1 MNRNLLPIL
10 LLTAVAA
17 NPQTTENGGDD
28 EDDVPGRGVARISVI
43 NGDVS
48 VRRGDSGDW
57 TAAAINAPL
66 LTQDRLLTG
75 PGSRAEMQF
84 DYANMIRVAA
94 DSEVRL
100 ADLEN
105 RRYIIQIARGL
116 VTFRVL
122 RDSES
127 EVELSTPSISIRPN
141 RRGVY
146 RVAVRE
152 DGTTE
157 VTVRSGEAE
166 IFTPKGSERVRAG
179 KTVMARGTQS
189 DPEFMYAS
197 RETPEDDWDRWNER
211 RDRDLE
217 RSRSYQYVSRDI
229 YGAEDL
235 DAHGRWVN
243 DPDYGYVWA
252 PAVAAGWAPYRAGRW
267 AWADWYGWTWVS
279 YDPWGW
285 APYHYG
291 RWYHHSS
298 WGWCWWPGGG
308 PRVRHFWRP
317 ALVSFIG
324 WNSGFSVGIGFGRV
338 GWFPLAPREI
348 YRPWYGG
355 RYYGGGRSRVNID
368 NSVNVV
374 NNVNI
379 TNVYRNAR
387 VNNAITAVDGADFS
401 SGRVSRIHSVNR
413 DDLSRASVVR
423 GQVPVTPARE
433 SLRLADREVRGRESS
448 GNDRFYSRREP
459 ARLERVS
466 FDEQRRGI
474 EQMTAR
480 RGGDEGVRGGGRS
493 TEAVAGESG
502 RRVGD
507 NADRGG
513 WRRVGGS
520 ENGARGA
527 DPASTTRRSGDNGGS
542 AENGRRRGTSDNPA
556 VSAPRTENS
565 GSRRGTD
572 GSDRGGWRRLG
583 DNGGSVDGGRRG
595 GTSDPA
601 VVAPRTEDSGSRRAT
616 DSSDR
621 GGRRGGT
628 ADPAVSAPR
637 TEDSG
642 SRRNSD
648 GSDRGGWRRLGENGG
663 SVDGGRRGGAT
674 DPAVVAPRTE
684 DSGSRR
690 GADGSDRGNWRR
702 LGENGGS
709 VDSGRRGGTADPA
722 VTAPRNEDR
731 GSRRGGDSSAPA
743 ATPRN
748 EDRGSRQRSDN
759 SDRSGWRRFGDPSG
773 GGEPVPRTADRGGQR
788 TSGSA
793 DRGGWSGFGDP
804 SGTANRG
811 STGGEPRR
819 SRDSDSG
826 ATRESR
832 RSESRQWNSEGSP
845 VRVNPPVVR
854 ERSSGSEGRR
864 NYEPSGGGRSS
875 SPAWGGGGRSSGD
888 SSGGRMSG
896 RSSDG
901 GGRSSGGGGGWSG
914 GGGGGGRSSAGG
926 GGGGRSGGGG
936 GRTR

>member
-1 MNRNLLPIL
+1 MNRNLIPIL
-10 LLTAVAA
+10 LLTTVAA
-17 NPQTTENGGDD
+17 NPQTTANSGD

-84 DYANMIRVAA
+84 DYANMIRLAS

-146 RVAVRE
+146 RVAVRD

-166 IFTPKGSERVRAG
+166 IFTPKGSERVRSG

-197 RETPEDDWDRWNER
+197 REAPEDDWDRWNER

-252 PAVAAGWAPYRAGRW
+252 PTVAAGWAPYRAGRW
-267 AWADWYGWTWVS
+267 AWVDWYGWTWVS

-291 RWYHHSS
+291 RWYNHAS

-324 WNSGFSVGIGFGRV
+324 WNSGFGVGVGIGFGRV

-355 RYYGGGRSRVNID
+355 RYYGGGRNRVNID
-368 NSVNVV
+368 NSVNIV

-423 GQVPVTPARE
+423 GQIPVAPARE

-459 ARLERVS
+459 TRLERVS

-493 TEAVAGESG
+493 AEAVTGDSS
-502 RRVGD
+502 RRAGD
-507 NADRGG
+507 NSDRGG
-513 WRRVGGS
+513 WRRVGGP
-520 ENGARGA
+520 ENGSRTA
-527 DPASTTRRSGDNGGS
+527 DPAATARDDRGGRRGEAAGAAVPANEDRGSRRSSDGSDRGGWRRLGENGG
-542 AENGRRRGTSDNPA
+542 AVDGGRRGSTDPGA
-556 VSAPRTENS
+556 VTPRSEDS

-583 DNGGSVDGGRRG
+583 ENGGSVGGGRRG
-595 GTSDPA
+595 SADPA
-601 VVAPRTEDSGSRRAT
+601 VVTPRSEDSGSRR
-616 DSSDR
+616 
-621 GGRRGGT
+621 GT
-628 ADPAVSAPR
+628 
-637 TEDSG
+637 
-642 SRRNSD
+642 D
-648 GSDRGGWRRLGENGG
+648 GSDRGGWRRMGENGG
-663 SVDGGRRGGAT
+663 S
-674 DPAVVAPRTE
+674 
-684 DSGSRR
+684 
-690 GADGSDRGNWRR
+690 
-702 LGENGGS
+702 
-709 VDSGRRGGTADPA
+709 DSGRRGGSADPA
-722 VTAPRNEDR
+722 V
-731 GSRRGGDSSAPA
+731 

-748 EDRGSRQRSDN
+748 EDRGGSRRGDDSGAPAATPRGEDSGSRRRSDN
-759 SDRSGWRRFGDPSG
+759 SDRGGWRRFGDPSG
-773 GGEPVPRTADRGGQR
+773 SGEPVPRTADRGGR
-788 TSGSA
+788 RSSSDA
-793 DRGGWSGFGDP
+793 DRGGWSGFGNP
-804 SGTANRG
+804 SGSADRG
-811 STGGEPRR
+811 SPGYSEPRR
-819 SRDSDSG
+819 SRDSGG
-826 ATRESR
+826 AARESR
-832 RSESRQWNSEGSP
+832 RSESRQWSSEGSP

-888 SSGGRMSG
+888 SGGGRMSGWGGGRSGGDSGSGRMGGWGGGGG

-914 GGGGGGRSSAGG
+914 GGGGGGGG
-926 GGGGRSGGGG
+926 GRGGDGGGGRSGGGG